1 MSATMKFYTYPSC
14 TSCRKAKSFLKQNGI
29 AYEERHL
36 FREPPTREELLEII
50 KRTHNGLDDILSTRS
65 RTFKELNV
73 EIDDLTVSQLLDIL
87 HDEPRLLRRPILVD
101 GEKLIIG
108 YNKHAMEELL
118 A

>member
-1 MSATMKFYTYPSC
+1 MNSTVKFYTYPSC

-36 FREPPTREELLEII
+36 FREPPTKEELLEII
-50 KRTHNGLDDILSTRS
+50 KMTTNGTEDILSTRS
-65 RTFKELNV
+65 RTFKELDV
-73 EIDDLTVSQLLDIL
+73 EIEDLTVSQLLEML
-87 HDEPRLLRRPILVD
+87 HEEPRLLRRPILVD

-108 YNKHAMEELL
+108 YNRNAMEELL

>member
-1 MSATMKFYTYPSC
+1 MNSAVKFYTYPSC

-29 AYEERHL
+29 PYEERHL
-36 FREPPTREELLEII
+36 FREPPTKEELLEII
-50 KRTHNGLDDILSTRS
+50 KMTANGLDDILSTRS
-65 RTFKELNV
+65 RTYKELTV
-73 EIDDLTVSQLLDIL
+73 EIDDMPVSQLLELL

-108 YNKHAMEELL
+108 YNRNAMEDLM